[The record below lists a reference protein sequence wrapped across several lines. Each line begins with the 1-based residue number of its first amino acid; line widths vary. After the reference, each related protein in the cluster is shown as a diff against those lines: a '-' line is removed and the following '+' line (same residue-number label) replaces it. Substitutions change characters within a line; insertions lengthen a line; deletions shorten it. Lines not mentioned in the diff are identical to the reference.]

1 MNCLIVDDE
10 VLAQD
15 VLEHYIQQTETLTLK
30 GRCNNALEA
39 FALLNKEQ
47 IDLMF
52 LDIKM
57 PEISGIDFIKSLRNI
72 PRIIITTAYHEYAL
86 EGYELDIVDY
96 LLKPVSFERFLKAVG
111 KLSAP
116 ANLNTAT
123 PGAGKD
129 KSGFFVKSDRK
140 LVHVDPREIRYIE
153 GLKNYLLIH
162 TKDSGKL
169 IVHSTMVNMEAQL
182 QPYSYMLRVHK
193 SFLVNRSHIKEIDGN
208 IIRLTDN
215 TQIPLGAL
223 YKESFLNTI
232 QVL

>member
-15 VLEHYIQQTETLTLK
+15 VLEHYIQQTETLELK
-30 GRCNNALEA
+30 GKCSNALEA
-39 FALLNKEQ
+39 FAMLNREPV
-47 IDLMF
+47 DLMF

-96 LLKPVSFERFLKAVG
+96 LLKPISFERFLKAIG
-111 KLSAP
+111 KLPVP
-116 ANLNTAT
+116 AAT
-123 PGAGKD
+123 HAVPAADKAGT
-129 KSGFFVKSDRK
+129 GFFVKSDRK
-140 LVHVDPREIRYIE
+140 LIHIDPEEIRYIE

-162 TKDSGKL
+162 TKDSRKI
-169 IVHSTMVNMEAQL
+169 IVHSTMVNMETQL
-182 QPYSYMLRVHK
+182 QTYTYIFRVHK
-193 SFLVNRSHIKEIDGN
+193 SFLVNRRYIKEIDGN
-208 IIRLTDN
+208 IISLTDN

-223 YKESFLNTI
+223 YKDSFLNAI
-232 QVL
+232 RVL